1 MIGLII
7 KNHFKNISKI
17 GIGNFIYLA
26 LNFYII
32 KYLTTHYN
40 IEKFGEYSLIVAF
53 SSIVFILI
61 QTITS
66 SIGPFLKKGLFE
78 EKELKI
84 QFINLLVYINVIFLI
99 VSFILFLLGRN
110 HQVKYIDQII
120 LSVFLGLSISIN
132 MVLNSFNLIK
142 GYINRYLIFNL
153 LSFILRAI
161 IISALIFLKIHISII
176 KIIQL
181 FIISNFLT
189 SIISIVQFDRNFKIE
204 FSLFEINSKFFKKYI
219 EYSKFILVGNIIG
232 WANNFFDKFI
242 LGKIQS
248 TRMVGV
254 YSLQYQYSF
263 SILNQLSQI
272 IGQFFNSIFWNRNY
286 IKNQQNKIM
295 ILIRNLTFLFIVSS
309 LLIIMIPNGLIDFLI
324 QIVSSESFLGYNWNY
339 KFILI
344 GGLFFMG
351 AQILANPLFE
361 IGKIKSLIQNQII
374 VFVIFISLS
383 IFLTINYNITGLAI
397 ALMISNI
404 FYYCLNI
411 RSNIYNQ

>member
-7 KNHFKNISKI
+7 KNHFKNISKF
-17 GIGNFIYLA
+17 GIGNFIYLI

-32 KYLTTHYN
+32 KYLTTHYTT
-40 IEKFGEYSLIVAF
+40 EKFGEYSLIVAF

-66 SIGPFLKKGLFE
+66 AIGPFLKKGLFD
-78 EKELKI
+78 EKELKT

-99 VSFILFLLGRN
+99 VAFILFLLGRIY
-110 HQVKYIDQII
+110 QVKYIDEII

-142 GYINRYLIFNL
+142 GLINRYLIFNL
-153 LSFILRAI
+153 LNFILRAI
-161 IISALIFLKIHISII
+161 IISSLIFLKIHISIF

-189 SIISIVQFDRNFKIE
+189 SIISIVQFDRKFKIE

-219 EYSKFILVGNIIG
+219 EYSKFILLGNIIG
-232 WANNFFDKFI
+232 WSNNFFDKFI
-242 LGKIQS
+242 LGKLQS
-248 TRMVGV
+248 TSLVGV

-263 SILNQLSQI
+263 SILNQLSQT
-272 IGQFFNSIFWNRNY
+272 IGQFFNSIFWNKKY
-286 IKNQQNKIM
+286 IENQQDKIF
-295 ILIRNLTFLFIVSS
+295 ILIRNLTLLIIVCSF
-309 LLIIMIPNGLIDFLI
+309 LIIMIPNGLIDFLI
-324 QIVSSESFLGYNWNY
+324 QIVSSKSFLGYNWSY

-344 GGLFFMG
+344 GGLFYMG
-351 AQILANPLFE
+351 AQIIANPLFE
-361 IGKIKSLIQNQII
+361 IGKIKRLIQNQI
-374 VFVIFISLS
+374 VVCVIFLSSS
-383 IFLTINYNITGLAI
+383 IFLVSNYYLNGLAI
-397 ALMISNI
+397 ALMGSNI

-411 RSNIYNQ
+411 KSNIKNQ